1 MKRQIRR
8 GCFETNSS
16 SQHSLVVMKK
26 GGHYTSDEIL
36 RDIWLHEG
44 GVWDIYEFRL
54 EFGRSPYRALWTFS
68 EKWRYACASLVK
80 EYNDETYKT
89 LEALAFKHIPGL
101 KKIKLP
107 TETRYVSNMENCADK
122 YFRSHGMTEK
132 ELIDFLNQKEKDW
145 DIPEIEYWED
155 NAGDFGYKAP
165 YTGYV
170 DENFLGEFLK
180 QEKLSLE
187 EFLTNKKYVIIQDGD
202 EYDYFGEMK
211 AAGLIN
217 TDAID
222 HEIPNYEED
231 D

>member
-8 GCFETNSS
+8 GVFESNSS
-16 SQHSLVVMKK
+16 SQHSLVVMKN
-26 GGHYTSDEIL
+26 GDHYTSDEIL
-36 RDIWLHEG
+36 RDIWLHD
-44 GVWDIYEFRL
+44 GVWNIYESRL

-80 EYNDETYKT
+80 EYNDEVYKS
-89 LEALAFKHIPGL
+89 LEALAFKYVPGL

-107 TETRYVSNMENCADK
+107 TETRWVSNVENCDDK
-122 YFRSHGMTEK
+122 YSRSHGMTET
-132 ELIDFLNQKEKDW
+132 ELIEFLSQKEKDW
-145 DIPEIEYWED
+145 NIPEIEYWED
-155 NAGDFGYKAP
+155 AAGDFRYEAP
-165 YTGYV
+165 YTGYT
-170 DENFLGEFLK
+170 DEDFLSGFLK
-180 QEKLSLE
+180 QENLSLE

-222 HEIPNYEED
+222 HEVPDYEEND
-231 D
+231 